1 MINLLKNADLTKK
14 KKKEYCKDKKNI
26 KNLSP
31 YIKWVKKL

>member
-1 MINLLKNADLTKK
+1 MLIWQKK
-14 KKKEYCKDKKNI
+14 KKEEEYCKDKKNI

>member
-1 MINLLKNADLTKK
+1 MLIWQ
-14 KKKEYCKDKKNI
+14 KKKEKEFCKDKKNI